1 MRLLRWQGLL
11 ELKECNI
18 NNKKKERY
26 TLLFSRIE
34 EKGIIPFI
42 QLNSRFYFP
51 LVPVVDLGL
60 LQAEPDVKVF
70 VFVDQSSL

>member
-11 ELKECNI
+11 ELKECN
-18 NNKKKERY
+18 NNKKKERI

-51 LVPVVDLGL
+51 LVSVVDLG

-70 VFVDQSSL
+70 AFVDQSSL

>member
-11 ELKECNI
+11 ELKECNV
-18 NNKKKERY
+18 NNKKKERI

-51 LVPVVDLGL
+51 LVSVVDLG

-70 VFVDQSSL
+70 AFVDKSSL

>member
-11 ELKECNI
+11 ELKECNV
-18 NNKKKERY
+18 NNKKKERI

-42 QLNSRFYFP
+42 KLNSRFYFP
-51 LVPVVDLGL
+51 LVSVVDLG

-70 VFVDQSSL
+70 AFVDQSSL

>member
-11 ELKECNI
+11 ELKECN

-42 QLNSRFYFP
+42 QLNSRFYF
-51 LVPVVDLGL
+51 VVSVVDLG

-70 VFVDQSSL
+70 AFVDQSSL